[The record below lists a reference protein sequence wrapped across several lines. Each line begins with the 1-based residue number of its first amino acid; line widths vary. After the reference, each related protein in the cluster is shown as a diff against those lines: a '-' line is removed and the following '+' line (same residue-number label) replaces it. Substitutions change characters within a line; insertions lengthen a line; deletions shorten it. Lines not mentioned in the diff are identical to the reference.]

1 MKDKLTHIETKIH
14 QLKQKKDRIQTQQAL
29 LFMKE
34 AQKILQ
40 EEFVPD
46 VALKI
51 LKDHWNGASEAQ
63 KEEWKKCASSFL
75 LSSYKTCK
83 AIKNHNPA
91 SQQSGKAEASH
102 HEHHGN

>member
-14 QLKQKKDRIQTQQAL
+14 QLKQKKERIQIHQAI

-40 EEFVPD
+40 EEFSPD
-46 VALKI
+46 GALKI

-63 KEEWKKCASSFL
+63 KEEWKKRSSSFL
-75 LSSYKTCK
+75 LPSHKTRK
-83 AIKNHNPA
+83 AVKNPNSV
-91 SQQSGKAEASH
+91 SQQNGKAEASH

>member
-14 QLKQKKDRIQTQQAL
+14 QLKKKKERIQTQHAL

-40 EEFVPD
+40 EEFAPD

-51 LKDHWNGASEAQ
+51 LKDHWNGASEAE
-63 KEEWKKCASSFL
+63 KEEWKKCTSSFL
-75 LSSYKTCK
+75 LPSYKTRK
-83 AIKNHNPA
+83 ATEKHNPA
-91 SQQSGKAEASH
+91 SQQSGKAETSH